1 MDLSGLRVKDLTDM
15 CKKLGIRASGKKAE
29 LVERI
34 EANAAYQKSLNGPK
48 KPAKR
53 SNGTTTSSKRA
64 ASGESASAKKQKGER
79 QKVVDAIN
87 EVFDKFQGRH
97 PMLAHCR
104 LLDYWV

>member
-1 MDLSGLRVKDLTDM
+1 MHAENGLMLQIM
-15 CKKLGIRASGKKAE
+15 
-29 LVERI
+29 
-34 EANAAYQKSLNGPK
+34 Q
-48 KPAKR
+48 
-53 SNGTTTSSKRA
+53 
-64 ASGESASAKKQKGER
+64 SASAKKQKGER